1 MEHASKKVLIV
12 EDDALLLITLTN
24 QFDEAGYTVLTAKD
38 GNDALSIFHKEHPHA
53 VVLDIMMPGMD
64 GIALLEAVRADG
76 SGADTPFIIL
86 TNANDADYRERAE
99 HAGATA
105 YLLKSDRH
113 IDSIV
118 RLVEERLAAH

>member
-1 MEHASKKVLIV
+1 MESHPKKVLIV

-24 QFDEAGYTVLTAKD
+24 QFEDAGYTVVTANN
-38 GNDALSIFHKEHPHA
+38 GNDALTVFHNEHPDA
-53 VVLDIMMPGMD
+53 VVLDVMMPGID
-64 GIALLEAVRADG
+64 GIQVLETVREDG
-76 SGADTPFIIL
+76 TGTDTPFIIL
-86 TNANDADYRERAE
+86 SNVNDAEYRERAE

-118 RLVEERLAAH
+118 RIIEERLTAR